1 LAEELK
7 SKLGVD
13 AELVK
18 KSGGIFEVYNDGNL
32 IFSKVQL
39 GRFPQPGEVIKLLQ
53 A

>member
-18 KSGGIFEVYNDGNL
+18 KSGGIFEVYNDGKL
-32 IFSKVQL
+32 VFSKVQL